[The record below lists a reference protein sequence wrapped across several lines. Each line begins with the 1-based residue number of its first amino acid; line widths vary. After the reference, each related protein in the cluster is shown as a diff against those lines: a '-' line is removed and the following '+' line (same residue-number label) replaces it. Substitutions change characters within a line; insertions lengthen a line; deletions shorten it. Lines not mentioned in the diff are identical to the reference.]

1 MKKSCAAETYAQ
13 LSPLITLVS
22 AGAGMMIGVQIA
34 NVDTGPAVIAWI
46 IGGIAVAVG
55 LPVLGH
61 WIVFRLEQ
69 AAREKTLNE

>member
-1 MKKSCAAETYAQ
+1 MKKSRAAEVYAH
-13 LSPLITLVS
+13 LSPLF
-22 AGAGMMIGVQIA
+22 
-34 NVDTGPAVIAWI
+34 AWI